1 MNISRPSLSGPK
13 AYPLEPAGDTPGAE
27 IAAGPARPTPGRE
40 PAPRRFRFALARQG
54 RSGVGR
60 EVTRLFRV
68 RAVTTGLLLA
78 SLLWGGSVSSGNAA
92 EPRKP
97 NLAPLIEGLKSGDK
111 AERREASYRLSQLGA
126 DAKAAVPDLIK
137 ALDDSEDQVWFNSI
151 TALARI
157 GPGATEAIPALMR
170 QLERSNSGRYRE
182 QVWYRSSFALG
193 SVGRAALPE
202 LIKALENERPHVRSG
217 AAKAISWIGADA
229 TEAIPL
235 LAKNLADADANVRE
249 QSAEAL
255 GKIGPTALPLLKESL
270 RSDQAQVRAGAAL
283 ALQWLG
289 EPARVAN
296 PELAAA
302 LSAETDDSTKAR
314 FIQTLSRL
322 KHDPAELLNLIVP
335 LLDSEAEPVRQE
347 AANAL
352 ILMEPAATTSVPVL
366 RKLVAADDPAK
377 IQSAASFLGA
387 IGSDAGAAVPDL
399 ITARA
404 RPGVE
409 GELAESLEKS
419 LIQIGPPAVPELV
432 KAMNAAQGDSQHWSV
447 RCLRDLGP
455 AAVPFLITALEST
468 DTERQR
474 DAIQVLTLVG
484 DAAEPAIPQLKRLAE
499 NDPGELRGPA
509 LVALAAAGARP
520 EVVLPLAEQAM
531 TDSSVARRRSGATA
545 LASLGQRAQSARAT
559 LINGLKDADATVAAS
574 SARALGRLGNAA
586 APAVEPLLTALARPE
601 LSVREAVVHAL
612 GELGE
617 TAQAAVPALAKLL
630 TETPPPLQT
639 AVAGALGA
647 MGAAGRAAL
656 PQLEQS
662 FASTDPKVRAVAV
675 AAIARVES
683 DNGRK
688 VDFLQ
693 RALDDPESVV
703 RVAAIDE
710 LGAMGRAA
718 EPAAEKLYALTEQPG
733 ERDQALEVLAGLRIR
748 SIPLLVKATTN
759 SDAYVRQFAVERLGQ
774 LGKAAQE
781 AVPEL
786 RKLLQA
792 EPEDFVKRAA
802 RNAIRDIERAD

>member
-1 MNISRPSLSGPK
+1 MSGPV
-13 AYPLEPAGDTPGAE
+13 AYPLEPAGDTPGAGV
-27 IAAGPARPTPGRE
+27 ATNPVRPAVGRE
-40 PAPRRFRFALARQG
+40 ISPRRFRFALARQENVG
-54 RSGVGR
+54 AGR
-60 EVTRLFRV
+60 EVARLFRV
-68 RAVTTGLLLA
+68 RSVTAGLLA
-78 SLLWGGSVSSGNAA
+78 ACLLWVGSGSSLNAA

-97 NLAPLIEGLKSGDK
+97 NLIPLLEGLKSGDK
-111 AERREASYRLSQLGA
+111 TERREASYRLSQLGA

-137 ALDDSEDQVWFNSI
+137 ALEDSEDQVWFNSI

-157 GPGATEAIPALMR
+157 GPAATEAIPALLR
-170 QLERSNSGRYRE
+170 QLERSHSGRYRE
-182 QVWYRSSFALG
+182 QVWYRAAFALG

-202 LIKALENERPHVRSG
+202 LIKALESEHPHVRSG

-235 LAKNLADADANVRE
+235 LAKNLADAEANVRE

-255 GKIGPTALPLLKESL
+255 GKIGPTALPRLKESL
-270 RSDQAQVRAGAAL
+270 RNDQAPVRAGAAL

-296 PELAAA
+296 PDLAAA
-302 LSAETDDSTKAR
+302 LTAETDDSTKAR

-322 KHDPAELLNLIVP
+322 KFEPAEFLNLIVP
-335 LLDSEAEPVRQE
+335 LLNSDSEPVRQE

-366 RKLVAADDPAK
+366 RKLVAANDPAT
-377 IQSAASFLGA
+377 IRSAASFLGA
-387 IGSDAGAAVPDL
+387 IGTDAGVAVPDL
-399 ITARA
+399 ITVRA
-404 RPGVE
+404 RPE
-409 GELAESLEKS
+409 TDGELAEALEKS

-432 KAMNAAQGDSQHWSV
+432 KAMNAAQGDSNHWSV

-455 AAVPFLITALEST
+455 VAVPFLITALEST
-468 DTERQR
+468 DTARQR
-474 DAIQVLTLVG
+474 DALQVLTLVG
-484 DAAEPAIPQLKRLAE
+484 DAAEPAIPQLARLAE
-499 NDPGELRGPA
+499 SGAAELRGPA
-509 LVALAAAGARP
+509 IVALAAAGARP
-520 EVVLPLAEQAM
+520 ENVLPLAEQAM
-531 TDSSVARRRSGATA
+531 ADSSVTRRRSGAAA
-545 LASLGQRAQSARAT
+545 LASLGARAQPARAT
-559 LINGLKDADATVAAS
+559 LINGLKDPDSTVAAS
-574 SARALGRLGNAA
+574 SARALGRFGNAA

-601 LSVREAVVHAL
+601 LPVREAVVRSL

-639 AVAGALGA
+639 TAAGALGA
-647 MGAAGRAAL
+647 MGAAGREAL
-656 PQLEQS
+656 PQLEQTFTS
-662 FASTDPKVRAVAV
+662 QDPAVRAVAV

-718 EPAAEKLYALTEQPG
+718 EPAAEKLYALTEKSG

-748 SIPLLVKATTN
+748 SVPLLVKATTN
-759 SDAYVRQFAVERLGQ
+759 SDAYVRQFAIERLGQ

-786 RKLLQA
+786 RKLLQS

-802 RNAIRDIERAD
+802 RSAIQEIERAN